1 METLENKTVYVA
13 RLIIEEGRKRLQA
26 LEDIQGEKMK
36 IQEKINEMVEK
47 ANKLVEIRDIL
58 TQTVNSVEYFE
69 LSTRL
74 SSIFNEITEIY
85 QYLMSRSEIPVDIK
99 IKIQDKYDES
109 YSIAENAEK
118 NSQKIQKMQESVSSI
133 FSKIDKFK
141 NLYTVL
147 SNQTNENDYINF
159 YNQEIIPLIKAINSD
174 GQYIESIPEISSD
187 TKTEIHSR
195 LQIIQDMLKNIES
208 TIEALSGPRFS
219 E

>member
-1 METLENKTVYVA
+1 
-13 RLIIEEGRKRLQA
+13 
-26 LEDIQGEKMK
+26 
-36 IQEKINEMVEK
+36 
-47 ANKLVEIRDIL
+47 
-58 TQTVNSVEYFE
+58 
-69 LSTRL
+69 
-74 SSIFNEITEIY
+74 
-85 QYLMSRSEIPVDIK
+85 
-99 IKIQDKYDES
+99 
-109 YSIAENAEK
+109 
-118 NSQKIQKMQESVSSI
+118 MQESVSSI
-133 FSKIDKFK
+133 FSKIDKFT

-159 YNQEIIPLIKAINSD
+159 YNQEILPLILAINSD